1 MQNQRDEEY
10 KCLMIT
16 TKDNRKFFTHEKNY
30 GQLIEFSKTFNADV
44 SVVRAEN
51 PEVLDLMALA
61 PALCDVNYKPPKSN
75 FEIIERKI
83 KAKKRKRKSLLNNAQ
98 KIKDYIRESFLA
110 GSVVSLQDIS
120 KKFKKH
126 DLTLACYCNHLS
138 TVRKQLEREGKNIIK
153 VGGGKYKINGNN

>member
-51 PEVLDLMALA
+51 AEVLDLMALA

-75 FEIIERKI
+75 FEIIEQKI
-83 KAKKRKRKSLLNNAQ
+83 KAKKRTRKNLLNNAQ
-98 KIKDYIRESFLA
+98 KIKNYIRDSFLS
-110 GSVVSLQDIS
+110 GDMISLKDIS
-120 KKFKKH
+120 KKFKKYN
-126 DLTLACYCNHLS
+126 LTLACYCNHLS
-138 TVRKQLEREGKNIIK
+138 TVRKQLEREGHKIVK
-153 VGGGKYKINGNN
+153 VGGGKYKINGKH